1 MKKVLFIDR
10 DGTLA
15 LEPEDYQLDALTKL
29 EFYPKVF
36 TYLGKIVKEL
46 DYSLVMV
53 TNQDGLGT
61 KSFPEDDFWPT
72 HNFLLK
78 AFENE
83 GIVFDEILIDK
94 SFPEDNAPTRKPRT
108 GLLTHYINGDFDL
121 KQSYV
126 IGDRLTDMELANAS
140 LYDGATSI
148 AEAISV
154 AINKTKRDEV
164 VISSGLNPNSK
175 KVINTLIDRNKFNLD
190 YVDLE
195 DYLFPANFEFDE
207 SQAAFVV
214 SYPHYEGSCQDL
226 TLLVERAKEK
236 GLVTICY
243 VDPSMLG
250 ILTTPGQMG
259 FDIIVAEGQSLGS
272 PLSFGG
278 PTVGWFATKK
288 EFARLVPGRLIGES
302 RDKDGNKSYVMTL
315 RAREQDIRREKAS
328 SNICTNQTLNA
339 IGSAIHLSWL
349 GPEGIFEM
357 GYHAVQKANYM
368 RKQLIKKGYKI
379 PNDDSSLR
387 EFLLEVKSNSA
398 DVINKMGDK
407 GFLAGILY
415 DEKHILVAVTEK
427 RKKTEIDNYI
437 ESLVEVDNG

>member
-1 MKKVLFIDR
+1 MFVPHSDVDLKKIYEELSINSLSDLFTHLPKDLILENGVDLPESISELEAIEYFETISQRNTQNLICFAGGGHYDVYLPHTVKTLTMRPEFMTSYTPYQAEISQGVLQ
-10 DGTLA
+10 A
-15 LEPEDYQLDALTKL
+15 LF
-29 EFYPKVF
+29 EFQ
-36 TYLGKIVKEL
+36 
-46 DYSLVMV
+46 SLVC
-53 TNQDGLGT
+53 D
-61 KSFPEDDFWPT
+61 
-72 HNFLLK
+72 
-78 AFENE
+78 
-83 GIVFDEILIDK
+83 
-94 SFPEDNAPTRKPRT
+94 
-108 GLLTHYINGDFDL
+108 LTE
-121 KQSYV
+121 
-126 IGDRLTDMELANAS
+126 MELANAS

-154 AINKTKRDEV
+154 AINKTKRDSV

-175 KVINTLIDRNKFNLD
+175 EVINTLIDENKFNLN
-190 YVDLE
+190 YIDL
-195 DYLFPANFEFDE
+195 DNYLFPSDFEFDDT
-207 SQAAFVV
+207 QAAFVV

-226 TLLVERAKEK
+226 TNLVQQAKEK
-236 GLVTICY
+236 GIVTICY

-250 ILTTPGQMG
+250 VLTTPGQMG

-349 GPEGIFEM
+349 GPEGMYEM
-357 GYHAVQKANYM
+357 GYHSIQKANYM
-368 RKQLIKKGYKI
+368 RKQLINNGYVI

-387 EFLLEVKSNSA
+387 EFLLKVKTNAS

-407 GFLAGILY
+407 GFLAGIHY
-415 DEKHILVAVTEK
+415 DDDHVLVAVTEK
-427 RKKTEIDNYI
+427 RKKVEIDNYI
-437 ESLVEVDNG
+437 QALQEVDNG